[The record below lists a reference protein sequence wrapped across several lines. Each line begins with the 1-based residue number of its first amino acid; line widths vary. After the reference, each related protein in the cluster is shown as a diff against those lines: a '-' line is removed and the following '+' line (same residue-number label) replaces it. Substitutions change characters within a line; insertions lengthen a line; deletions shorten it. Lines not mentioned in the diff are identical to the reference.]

1 MIEFQ
6 HVYKF
11 LGKKQVLQDVN
22 VTIPDGTVFG
32 LIGANG
38 SGKSTFLRLLSG
50 IYQCDGGKILLDQ
63 EHIFD
68 NRRCKKQIL
77 FISDEPFQFFRST
90 LADMKRFYSQWYK
103 IDEDRYREYLTMF
116 HLDEHKPLHNFS
128 KGMKRQAFIL
138 LGLAASP
145 RYLLLDEAFDGLD
158 PMIRRYFKQVIA
170 ERIADKSMSVIIS
183 SHDLK
188 EIQDFC
194 DSFAMIENGSVS
206 TSGEMNDALANIHH
220 IQMAFHEEVKAEWF
234 DQLDVITMQI
244 RSKVVKLYV
253 RGDEEKIRSYLKTLH
268 PLVLELLP
276 VQLEEMFIQSVI
288 HQKEVNRHGI

>member
-145 RYLLLDEAFDGLD
+145 CYLLLDEAFDGLD

-188 EIQDFC
+188 EVQDFC

>member
-11 LGKKQVLQDVN
+11 LGKKQVLQDVT

-32 LIGANG
+32 LIGASG

-188 EIQDFC
+188 EVQDFC

>member
-138 LGLAASP
+138 LGMAASP

-188 EIQDFC
+188 EVQDFC

>member
-90 LADMKRFYSQWYK
+90 LADMKRFYSQWCK

-188 EIQDFC
+188 EVQDFC

-288 HQKEVNRHGI
+288 HQKEVNCHGI

>member
-116 HLDEHKPLHNFS
+116 HLDKHKPLHNFS

-145 RYLLLDEAFDGLD
+145 CYLLLDEAFDGLD

-188 EIQDFC
+188 EVQDFC

>member
-11 LGKKQVLQDVN
+11 LGKKQVMQDVN

-188 EIQDFC
+188 EVQDFC
-194 DSFAMIENGSVS
+194 DSFAMIENGTVS

>member
-188 EIQDFC
+188 EVQDFC

-276 VQLEEMFIQSVI
+276 VQQEEMFIQSVI

>member
-103 IDEDRYREYLTMF
+103 IDEDCYREYLTMF
-116 HLDEHKPLHNFS
+116 HLDEHKPLHNYS

-188 EIQDFC
+188 EVQDFC

>member
-63 EHIFD
+63 EPIYD

-116 HLDEHKPLHNFS
+116 HLDEHKPLHNYS

-188 EIQDFC
+188 EVQDFC

>member
-145 RYLLLDEAFDGLD
+145 CYLLLDEAFDGLD

>member
-32 LIGANG
+32 LIGASG

-188 EIQDFC
+188 EVQDFC

>member
-188 EIQDFC
+188 EVQDFC

>member
-128 KGMKRQAFIL
+128 KGMKR
-138 LGLAASP
+138 
-145 RYLLLDEAFDGLD
+145 
-158 PMIRRYFKQVIA
+158 
-170 ERIADKSMSVIIS
+170 
-183 SHDLK
+183 
-188 EIQDFC
+188 
-194 DSFAMIENGSVS
+194 
-206 TSGEMNDALANIHH
+206 
-220 IQMAFHEEVKAEWF
+220 
-234 DQLDVITMQI
+234 
-244 RSKVVKLYV
+244 
-253 RGDEEKIRSYLKTLH
+253 
-268 PLVLELLP
+268 
-276 VQLEEMFIQSVI
+276 
-288 HQKEVNRHGI
+288 

>member
-11 LGKKQVLQDVN
+11 LGKKQVMQDVN

-188 EIQDFC
+188 EVQDFC